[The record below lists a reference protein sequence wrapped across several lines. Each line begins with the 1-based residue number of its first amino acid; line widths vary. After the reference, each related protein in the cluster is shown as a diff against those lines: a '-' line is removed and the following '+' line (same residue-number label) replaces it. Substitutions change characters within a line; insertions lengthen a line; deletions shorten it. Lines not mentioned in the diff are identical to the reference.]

1 MMAEGTAAVLD
12 LAGAPQD
19 VRSDGVVAE
28 DPAFSAAD
36 ASELSSPV
44 ASADV
49 VVTERSPASA
59 ADGPGTSAGIVAG
72 HADYPAADASEDSAV
87 RSWSVAQDAELSAA
101 VALEDSAAQRSEP
114 MTEESTPRTIGTLL
128 AKPLRASH
136 FRSPLIYWPLSFAA
150 VFLATDLTLVVGVLL
165 GTKWGMAVAV
175 ACSVGLLALARI
187 RPARTRD
194 GRACAAVLGLC
205 GMAGLVTAAFGASSI
220 ALGYSGVEATATAYT
235 VRVEP
240 ERGDDDPQ
248 CTVAG
253 PDGRAIVMA
262 SCPFDPPGPGT
273 WSASFPYTF
282 DPHGHHPAQ
291 VGTKQS
297 QTAPFPAALFGCL
310 AAAGAVTGFALVR
323 SREPNRRRPRSVVKV

>member
-1 MMAEGTAAVLD
+1 MSDPVIQVGEVNGPVAGSSDEIRPA
-12 LAGAPQD
+12 AGAADDAGGTEFPEVGPPGD
-19 VRSDGVVAE
+19 AAGGPLTAVPFDAGSC
-28 DPAFSAAD
+28 DPASGVPEGAPPQAG
-36 ASELSSPV
+36 PV
-44 ASADV
+44 AAA
-49 VVTERSPASA
+49 TEA
-59 ADGPGTSAGIVAG
+59 
-72 HADYPAADASEDSAV
+72 H
-87 RSWSVAQDAELSAA
+87 
-101 VALEDSAAQRSEP
+101 
-114 MTEESTPRTIGTLL
+114 PRTIGALL
-128 AKPLRASH
+128 AKPVRASH
-136 FRSPLIYWPLSFAA
+136 FRRPLLYWPLSFAA
-150 VFLATDLTLVVGVLL
+150 VFLATDLTLAVGVLL
-165 GTKWGMAVAV
+165 GTGWAAAAAA

-187 RPARTRD
+187 RPARTRG
-194 GRACAAVLGLC
+194 GRACAVVLGLC

-253 PDGRAIVMA
+253 PDGRSIVMA

-282 DPHGHHPAQ
+282 DPHGHHRAQ

-310 AAAGAVTGFALVR
+310 AAAAGVTGFALVR